1 MMKEYKIKEIKKEEK
16 VIEESMLVS
25 QHSQMDYTLNVGQ
38 LVKNLPMNTNLETLF
53 MLFSVDIFPISEN
66 GK

>member
-1 MMKEYKIKEIKKEEK
+1 MKQYKIKEVKKEEK
-16 VIEESMLVS
+16 VIKESMLVS

-53 MLFSVDIFPISEN
+53 MLFSTDIFPVSEN

>member
-25 QHSQMDYTLNVGQ
+25 QHSQMDYTLNVGR

-66 GK
+66 GN

>member
-25 QHSQMDYTLNVGQ
+25 QHSQMDYTLNVGR